1 MTNRKYQISN
11 IKSDAVQRVICHL
24 SFVIC
29 YLLLV
34 TACTATV
41 EPPAPVYLKAAGSTA
56 MTPLLE
62 ELAAA
67 FHERQPQVTID
78 IDGGGSA
85 LGRELAAAG
94 QVDLGLTSWL
104 PGGPPAGTQA
114 TLVARD
120 GIALI
125 VHPTNP
131 ITGLSQLQ
139 LRDVFHGR
147 ASAWS
152 EVGGRPDDIAV
163 ITRERGA
170 DSRTEIEQRV
180 LEGRNVTLNAIV
192 APSAEAMVDMVSTIT
207 TAVGYVSMGYRP
219 AGVKMIAVEGV
230 WPTPFTAADRTY
242 PINRP
247 VYFVALQ
254 EPEPGPNGDLRDF
267 VAWVLSPDGQRVAG
281 QRYGRVK

>member
-1 MTNRKYQISN
+1 MRFKISRFQIARSTRLVLL
-11 IKSDAVQRVICHL
+11 AAGL
-24 SFVIC
+24 
-29 YLLLV
+29 LLLV
-34 TACTATV
+34 ACSPTPAVTREPVTLAIAVGEAGEPLMADLAEAYREEHPYVSFEWIRADSATALEAV
-41 EPPAPVYLKAAGSTA
+41 LAGQA
-56 MTPLLE
+56 
-62 ELAAA
+62 ELACVVQISTT
-67 FHERQPQVTID
+67 ETIW
-78 IDGGGSA
+78 
-85 LGRELAAAG
+85 
-94 QVDLGLTSWL
+94 LT
-104 PGGPPAGTQA
+104 P
-114 TLVARD
+114 
-120 GIALI
+120 IALDNI
-125 VHPTNP
+125 AVVVHPTNP

-170 DSRTEIEQRV
+170 DSRSEIEQRV

-192 APSAEAMVDMVSTIT
+192 APSAGAMVDMVSTIT
-207 TAVGYVSMGYRP
+207 TAVGYISMGYRP

-230 WPTPFTAADRTY
+230 WPTPFTAAERTY

-254 EPEPGPNGDLRDF
+254 EPEPGPNGELRDF
-267 VAWVLSPDGQRVAG
+267 VTWVLSPDGQRVVG